1 VFHLWLIFCSA
12 TDSDF
17 ATLPLRK
24 NFSAMRKL
32 NFAFTPS
39 FWATRPTDIAEHAD
53 HFIEKLVE
61 TAALRYQLSI
71 NGKTTDANG

>member
-1 VFHLWLIFCSA
+1 
-12 TDSDF
+12 
-17 ATLPLRK
+17 
-24 NFSAMRKL
+24 MRKL

-39 FWATRPTDIAEHAD
+39 FWATRPTDIAERAD